1 MNDRAGLI
9 KRHLSVNMQGEIGST
24 YDTTQDMATK
34 RVLVPQP
41 KIGQDSRLILRYC
54 VAGDHGVNTYIPN
67 NSERLTSGGV

>member
-54 VAGDHGVNTYIPN
+54 VAGDHGVNTCISN